1 MEDLTRTYFPKYFTN
16 RAIGLYFILLIV
28 CSLFFKPMPFQFWI
42 FGIVQV
48 VGFFY
53 FSNKLTKTW
62 AGYSEKLFVKR
73 LFKTALFIRICW
85 VIVSYFYFIVATGI
99 PFEYEA
105 ADSLWYNDVSN
116 RIVQGRFTFYQFFE
130 EMGVSDSGY
139 VVYLTIIKKILF
151 GADVIIVVRLIKALL
166 GAWMCVFIYRLAVRN
181 FNESIGR
188 IAAIFC
194 MLMPYLI
201 YYCGLHLKE
210 LEMTFLCVA
219 FLERTDWLFRSPK
232 KQFKHFLLPL
242 ILALLLFSFRTVLG
256 ATAIFALFTSALF
269 STNYTLKK
277 GAYRWRIIIW
287 CLIAVVFLLGSSIME
302 EMDKYWEE
310 KDQNQ
315 AAKMEFLEKRTENQ
329 FIKYVSGS
337 IFAPLM
343 FVMPMPSITYE
354 EQKENQMSFHGNV
367 FIKGIM
373 AFFCMYAIVLL
384 IIQKK
389 WRNNLLLITFL
400 LAYSLI
406 IVFSG
411 FLFAARFYLP
421 IVPCFMILSA
431 YGVCTFKKKNMY
443 VIYLYMYAFLV
454 FTWSY
459 MRTR

>member
-1 MEDLTRTYFPKYFTN
+1 MQNSQLTYFPKYFTN
-16 RAIGLYFILLIV
+16 KAIGLYFILLV
-28 CSLFFKPMPFQFWI
+28 LCSVLHKAMPFQFML
-42 FGIVQV
+42 FGIVEV
-48 VGFFY
+48 VAFFY
-53 FSNKLTKTW
+53 FANQFTIQWRT
-62 AGYSEKLFVKR
+62 YSEKYFLKKLFW
-73 LFKTALFIRICW
+73 TAFIIRICW
-85 VIVSYFYFIVATGI
+85 VIFSYIYFNIQTGQ
-99 PFEYEA
+99 PFEYYA
-105 ADSLWYNDVSN
+105 ADSVFYNDVST
-116 RIVQGRFTFYQFFE
+116 RIANGKFTFSRLFF

-139 VVYLTIIKKILF
+139 IVYLTLIKKILF
-151 GADVIIVVRLIKALL
+151 GADVIIIIRLIKALL

-219 FLERTDWLFRSPK
+219 FIERSDWLLRTPQK
-232 KQFKHFLLPL
+232 KIKHFLLPL
-242 ILALLLFSFRTVLG
+242 IFALLLFSLRTVLG
-256 ATAIFALFTSALF
+256 ATAIFALLTAALF

-277 GAYRWRIIIW
+277 GFYRWRIVTW
-287 CLIAVVFLLGSSIME
+287 CLIAIAFLLGSSIME
-302 EMDKYWEE
+302 EVDRYWEE

-315 AAKMEFLEKRTENQ
+315 AAKMEFLEKRTANQ

-343 FVMPMPSITYE
+343 FVMPMPSITYG

-367 FIKGIM
+367 FIKGVM

-421 IVPCFMILSA
+421 IVPCFLIFSA
-431 YGVCTFKKKNMY
+431 YGVCTLRKRNMY
-443 VIYLYMYAFLV
+443 VLYLYMYALLV
-454 FTWSY
+454 FIWSF
-459 MRTR
+459 MRIR